1 MSCRW
6 SAASLPLAILLT
18 STTALPQRPPTAPPG
33 AAPPA
38 ATPATAP
45 PKVAAIRFTF
55 DGYLHRVAQGNIELA
70 AQRAGVSVSEA
81 QIALARVF
89 PDPQITAGLLQ
100 YDLANHGNPTATIV
114 QLNVPLQIG
123 GQRGARIEYAEAS
136 LSAAQAELEDFLR
149 TLRANAAFAYVEALH
164 RRLILDRK
172 RQSLASL
179 DQLVAVNEQR
189 FRSGEIGEVVVIQ
202 TRVEAQQFRA
212 GVLDAEG
219 EVRAADLALV
229 QFLGRD
235 AALSMGTAIDLE
247 GDLRTAANK
256 KFDVDAL
263 LTRARASRPDL
274 VAARRRLV
282 ASGKQIDLVH
292 ANRIVDIGVGAA
304 WQHSFPVSG
313 SVPLPSADYVGAT
326 VTVPIPFSRM
336 YRGDLDAAYSS
347 QRQADAQTNAV
358 GLRVEVEVRQ
368 AIARHDAAAARV
380 KLYTSGV
387 LSDADQVLEKIL
399 YNYNRGGATLVE
411 VLVAQRT
418 QNDVYNSYYDALSD
432 LARALVTLQQASAGW
447 DVKL

>member
-1 MSCRW
+1 MNRIYGT
-6 SAASLPLAILLT
+6 LILLAVLFT
-18 STTALPQRPPTAPPG
+18 G
-33 AAPPA
+33 ATVRAQKPA
-38 ATPATAP
+38 
-45 PKVAAIRFTF
+45 VVRFTF
-55 DGYLHRVAQGNIELA
+55 DDYLHRVARGNIELA
-70 AQRAGVSVSEA
+70 GQRANVSVAES

-100 YDLANHGNPTATIV
+100 YDLSNHGNPTATTV

-123 GQRGARIEYAEAS
+123 GQRGARIDYASAN
-136 LSAAQAELEDFLR
+136 LSTAQADLEDFLR

-219 EVRAADLALV
+219 EVRATDLTLV

-235 AALSMGTAIDLE
+235 STSLMGRPLEVE
-247 GDLRTAANK
+247 GDLRAAGNK
-256 KFDVDAL
+256 SFEVDAL
-263 LTRARASRPDL
+263 VVRARGMRPDL
-274 VAARRRLV
+274 VAARRHLA

-292 ANRIVDIGVGAA
+292 ANRIVDIGVGGG

-326 VTVPIPFSRM
+326 LTVPIPFSRM
-336 YRGDLDAAYSS
+336 YRGDLDEAHAS
-347 QRQADAQTNAV
+347 QRQADAQANALV
-358 GLRVEVEVRQ
+358 LRVEVEVRQ
-368 AIARHDAAAARV
+368 AVTRHAAATARV
-380 KLYTSGV
+380 KLYTGGV
-387 LSDADQVLEKIL
+387 LSDADQVLEKTL
-399 YNYNRGGATLVE
+399 YNYHRGGATLVE

-418 QNDVYNSYYDALSD
+418 QNDVYNSYYEALSD
-432 LARALVTLQQASAGW
+432 LARALITVQQASAGW